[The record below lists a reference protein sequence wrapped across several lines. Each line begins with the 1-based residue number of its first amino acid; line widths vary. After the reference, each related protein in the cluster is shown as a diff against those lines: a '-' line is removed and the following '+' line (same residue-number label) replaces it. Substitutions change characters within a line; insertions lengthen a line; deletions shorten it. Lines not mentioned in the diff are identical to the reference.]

1 MPLLSAVLCRSDTYC
16 TVPQVMGS
24 HLRSFEYD
32 RDVWLDALNVLYTAV
47 DVPDVIA
54 PEHGLVS
61 SFYIS
66 YNGLN
71 NKIRQRMFLDAACSF
86 LGRRRETA
94 ERAWL
99 ACAPSAVPLHG
110 MEECSTAGYVGLTK
124 AVAGKQVGHCN
135 SS

>member
-1 MPLLSAVLCRSDTYC
+1 MI
-16 TVPQVMGS
+16 GS

-32 RDVWLDALNVLYTAV
+32 RDVWLDALNALCIAV

-61 SFYIS
+61 SLRIS

-71 NKIRQRMFLDAACSF
+71 NKIRQRMFLDVACSF

-99 ACAPSAVPLHG
+99 ACAPSAVPLHA
-110 MEECSTAGYVGLTK
+110 MEECNTAGYMWG
-124 AVAGKQVGHCN
+124 
-135 SS
+135 